1 MRRNR
6 RPIHAYVTARPPRYR
21 VYFISRENMKAHA
34 GNAFFDFEA
43 ARDAATYGTD
53 ERNFCVIVRLCD
65 KKVIWVDK
73 TA

>member
-6 RPIHAYVTARPPRYR
+6 RPIHARPPRYR
-21 VYFISRENMKAHA
+21 VYFVGRSDMKAHA

-53 ERNFCVIVRLCD
+53 ERNLCVIVRLSD
-65 KKVIWVDK
+65 KKVIWVDQS
-73 TA
+73 A